1 MNSEMVPTIR
11 RLVTTFL
18 ILFLIL
24 SGVAAYVQITN
35 QVFLGGPVLAQGQ
48 YDPRTCPPYDAPV
61 RGTIYDR
68 NGVRLAWTE
77 QDPKVQCG
85 YKRVYDPRVA
95 TVGASSAAG
104 LLQLTYGTAGVES
117 SFNDQLAGV
126 VHGQTVQDVTDK
138 LLHRPRH
145 GQDVYLTI
153 DINLQVAAAKY
164 YDDQN
169 SYLNGGV
176 CQVAGTH
183 PPGALIVENPNDG
196 EILAMVSKP
205 SYDPNKI
212 DQTGYFQQLQADLT
226 HPLLD
231 RATQGLYVPGSSF
244 KTLTLIAAL
253 DSGKA
258 NLADQ
263 YTKDEAVNFVADG
276 RPITW
281 DDYVK
286 GEWSFLNFPITL
298 QQGYAYSDNVIFAR
312 AATEVGA
319 DTWLDYVSR
328 FGILVP
334 GKDVKAIP
342 FDAPSSQSQAFSR
355 NPSGFDGA
363 LLAESGFGQGEL
375 QISPLT
381 NAVMTSAVAAN
392 GVIHN
397 PHVLLDAAVFGTK
410 PSDAIASG
418 LQVQQS
424 LAGEGT
430 QVFSADTATKV
441 RQAMWSVTDYGTA
454 ASSPNPVSGAHLAD
468 SPVKEGGKTGT
479 AQLDSGAPHTWWIPA
494 APDDQAPGGGPAKL
508 ATVVMKEHSGEGAC
522 QVWVG
527 DNTDLYAIDHHI
539 GPYK

>member
-24 SGVAAYVQITN
+24 SGVAAYIQIAN
-35 QVFLGGPVLAQGQ
+35 QAFLNGPVLAQGQ
-48 YDPRTCPPYDAPV
+48 YDPRKCPPYDAPV

-77 QDPKVQCG
+77 QDPKAQCG

-95 TVGASSAAG
+95 TSG
-104 LLQLTYGTAGVES
+104 LAPLMGYYSTRYGTAGVES
-117 SFNDQLAGV
+117 SFNDQLAGII
-126 VHGQTVQDVTDK
+126 HGQTAQDVTDK

-164 YDDQN
+164 YDDPN
-169 SYLNGGV
+169 SLVGGPV
-176 CQVAGTH
+176 CQPSGTH
-183 PPGALIVENPNDG
+183 PPGAMIAENPNTG

-205 SYDPNKI
+205 SYDPNQV
-212 DQTGYFQQLQADLT
+212 DATGYFQKLQADPA

-231 RATQGLYVPGSSF
+231 RAAQGLYVPGSSF

-253 DSGKA
+253 DAGKA

-263 YTKDEAVNFVADG
+263 FTKDEAVNYVADG

-286 GEWSFLNFPITL
+286 GEWSQLNFPITL
-298 QQGYAYSDNVIFAR
+298 DQGYAYSDNVIFAR
-312 AATEVGA
+312 EATNVGS
-319 DTWLDYVSR
+319 DTWLNYVSR

-334 GKDVKAIP
+334 GKDVQPIP
-342 FDAPSSQSQAFSR
+342 FDAPFTQSQAFSR
-355 NPSGFDGA
+355 KPGDFDGA

-381 NAVMTSAVAAN
+381 ESVMTSAVAAD
-392 GVIHN
+392 GVIHS
-397 PHVLLDAAVFGTK
+397 PHVLLTAAVNGTK
-410 PSDAIASG
+410 PQDAIAS
-418 LQVQQS
+418 
-424 LAGEGT
+424 ATPATDGT

-441 RQAMWSVTDYGTA
+441 RQSMWSVTDYGTA
-454 ASSPNPVSGAHLAD
+454 AFSPNPVSGAHLAN

-479 AQLDSGAPHTWWIPA
+479 AQLDSGLPHTWWISL
-494 APDDQAPGGGPAKL
+494 APDDQAPGGSAAKM
-508 ATVVMKEHSGEGAC
+508 TVVVMKEHSGEGAC

-527 DNTDLYAIDHHI
+527 DNTYNYAIDHHI

>member
-18 ILFLIL
+18 ILFLVL

-35 QVFLGGPVLAQGQ
+35 QVFLNGPALAQGQ
-48 YDPRTCPPYDAPV
+48 YDPRKCPPYDAPV
-61 RGTIYDR
+61 RGAIYDR

-77 QDPKVQCG
+77 QDPKAQCG

-95 TVGASSAAG
+95 TSGLAPLMGYYSSRF
-104 LLQLTYGTAGVES
+104 GTAGVEA
-117 SFNDQLAGV
+117 SFNDQLAGTI
-126 VHGQTVQDVTDK
+126 HGQTVQDVTDK

-153 DINLQVAAAKY
+153 DINLQVAASKY

-169 SYLNGGV
+169 SYLSSSDGSP
-176 CQVAGTH
+176 CQLPGTH
-183 PPGALIVENPNDG
+183 PPGAMVVEDPNTG
-196 EILAMVSKP
+196 EIMAMVSKP
-205 SYDPNKI
+205 SFDPNKI
-212 DQTGYFQQLQADLT
+212 DDETYFKRLQADPL

-231 RATQGLYVPGSSF
+231 RPAQGLYVPGSSF
-244 KTLTLIAAL
+244 KTLTLISAL

-263 YTKDEAVNFVADG
+263 FTKDEAVNYVANG

-286 GEWSFLNFPITL
+286 GEWPQLNFPITL
-298 QQGYAYSDNVIFAR
+298 DQGFAYSDNVIFAR
-312 AATEVGA
+312 EATTVGA

-334 GKDVKAIP
+334 GKDVKPIP
-342 FDAPSSQSQAFSR
+342 FDAPFSQSQAFSR
-355 NPSGFDGA
+355 KPSDFDGA

-392 GVIHN
+392 GVIHS
-397 PHVLLDAAVFGTK
+397 PHVLLTAAVSGTR
-410 PSDAIASG
+410 PQDAIASA
-418 LQVQQS
+418 S
-424 LAGEGT
+424 PTTDGT
-430 QVFSADTATKV
+430 QVFSADTAAKV
-441 RQAMWSVTDYGTA
+441 RQSMWSVTDFGTA
-454 ASSPNPVSGAHLAD
+454 AFSPNPVSGAHLD
-468 SPVKEGGKTGT
+468 QSPVEEGGKTGT
-479 AQLDSGAPHTWWIPA
+479 AQLDSGFPHTWWISL
-494 APDDQAPGGGPAKL
+494 APDDQAPGGGPAKMVV
-508 ATVVMKEHSGEGAC
+508 VVMKEHSGEGAC

-527 DNTDLYAIDHHI
+527 DNTYRYAIDHHI